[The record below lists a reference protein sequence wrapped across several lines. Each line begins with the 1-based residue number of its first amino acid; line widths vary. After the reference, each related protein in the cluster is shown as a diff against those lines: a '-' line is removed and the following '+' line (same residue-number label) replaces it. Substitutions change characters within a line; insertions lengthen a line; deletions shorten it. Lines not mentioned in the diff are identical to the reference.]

1 MLRRSS
7 TTGFDSEPALKKAK
21 TMGQEEPSNN
31 NDDKSALEAAL
42 HAYFV
47 REEKVSKVDQV
58 AIKKEPLEQIT
69 RCQCFECPEL
79 VRTNK
84 IKTLLM
90 NTSDQNSNF
99 IINLKKI
106 LNPDSPGERE
116 YVEEEDAT
124 TVKIK
129 TEHVTVKSEPCIPL
143 KTEPVTVKTEFRDSA
158 PVIMP
163 EHNNDNPFYPSPI
176 STKVSPLTLM
186 NRKCEKVESPKK
198 KSTCHVCGKQ
208 MLAMLL
214 RPFICQQCSK
224 TFTHAS
230 SLKIQ
235 ALLHT
240 GEKRFKCQT
249 CGKEFFQKVAY
260 ETHCRSHTKERLQCK
275 TSHFTQ

>member
-124 TVKIK
+124 VKI
-129 TEHVTVKSEPCIPL
+129 
-143 KTEPVTVKTEFRDSA
+143 KTEPVTVKSDPVPLKSEPVTGFTVKTEFRDC
-158 PVIMP
+158 IMP
-163 EHNNDNPFYPSPI
+163 EDNNDDPEYPSPI
-176 STKVSPLTLM
+176 STRVSPLV

-214 RPFICQQCSK
+214 MPFICQQCSK

-240 GEKRFKCQT
+240 GEKQFKYQT

-275 TSHFTQ
+275 TWHFTQ